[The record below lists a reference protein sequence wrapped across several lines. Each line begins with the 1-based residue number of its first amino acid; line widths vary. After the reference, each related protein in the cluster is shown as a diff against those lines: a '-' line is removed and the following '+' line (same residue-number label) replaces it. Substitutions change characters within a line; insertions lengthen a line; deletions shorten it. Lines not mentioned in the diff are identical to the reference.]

1 MAWNQT
7 IQVKVSEEDKSNLIK
22 EAKKLR
28 LTLSVYVRYKLLTNN
43 NIIKKQ

>member
-22 EAKKLR
+22 EANHYGGGGFNYHKW
-28 LTLSVYVRYKLLTNN
+28 NN
-43 NIIKKQ
+43 QI

>member
-28 LTLSVYVRYKLLTNN
+28 LTLSGYVRYKLLTNN